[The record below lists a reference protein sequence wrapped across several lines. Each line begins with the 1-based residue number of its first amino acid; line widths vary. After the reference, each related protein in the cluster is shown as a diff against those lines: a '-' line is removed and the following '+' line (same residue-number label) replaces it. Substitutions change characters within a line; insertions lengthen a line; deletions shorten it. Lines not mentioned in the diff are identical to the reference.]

1 MGGLLYLVQRGGAW
15 EGCGPAQSPPYCS
28 KCNSPPIN
36 GQCTNFILFD
46 WHYNCLCPLKGH
58 INIHCW
64 VTENITNVDQSSW
77 TAIATALKGLKKF
90 ALQQYYWTAIRTL
103 VLRCVLRDTI
113 FAWADSNSCLNRRIY
128 KKEFSLSFK
137 MVAKCSYCC
146 YIGFLFIQVI
156 MTEKCKA
163 VTAKLRRPQHH

>member
-15 EGCGPAQSPPYCS
+15 EGCGATQSPPYCS
-28 KCNSPPIN
+28 KCNSPPTN

-77 TAIATALKGLKKF
+77 TAIATALKGLKNLHCSSITEQRYVRWCSGACWEILF
-90 ALQQYYWTAIRTL
+90 SLEPIPIHVSIAESI
-103 VLRCVLRDTI
+103 
-113 FAWADSNSCLNRRIY
+113 

-163 VTAKLRRPQHH
+163 VTAKLRGPQHH